1 MNLIST
7 PKRQMATGH
16 NENVP
21 AGHASGVGAPSGQN
35 EPAWHGTHAYPLPT
49 HTTREPGAQKLLAL
63 AAAGH
68 TAQEVAPTTGLK
80 VPLAHARQAVAPW
93 LATKVPM
100 AHDAHAVALAS
111 ENEPAKHKA
120 GAETAGGQ
128 ANPARHGEG
137 TMAPDRIN
145 GWKNNHTFATTDQ
158 AQPMPSSRHTQGAE
172 TAGETC
178 AAHSAIA
185 AQRARRH
192 H

>member
-63 AAAGH
+63 AAAGQTEH
-68 TAQEVAPTTGLK
+68 EVAPTAGLK
-80 VPLAHARQAVAPW
+80 VPLAHTRQAVAPCVG
-93 LATKVPM
+93 TNEPR
-100 AHDAHAVALAS
+100 AHDAHTVALAS
-111 ENEPAKHKA
+111 ENEPAGHKD
-120 GAETAGGQ
+120 GTETAGGQ
-128 ANPARHGEG
+128 ANPDKHGEG

-145 GWKNNHTFATTDQ
+145 G
-158 AQPMPSSRHTQGAE
+158 
-172 TAGETC
+172 
-178 AAHSAIA
+178 
-185 AQRARRH
+185 
-192 H
+192 